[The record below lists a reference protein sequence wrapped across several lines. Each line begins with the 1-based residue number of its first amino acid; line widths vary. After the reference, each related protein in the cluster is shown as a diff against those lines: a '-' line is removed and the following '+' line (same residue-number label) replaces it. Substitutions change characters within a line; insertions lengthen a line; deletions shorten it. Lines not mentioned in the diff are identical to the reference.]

1 MMTIEKLDRQAKAMR
16 EDAIYA
22 FESETVSMKDKVDA
36 VILASVAMMT
46 YQLAVGMKDANENT
60 KPA

>member
-1 MMTIEKLDRQAKAMR
+1 MMTIEQLDRQAKAMR

-46 YQLAVGMKDANENT
+46 YQLAVGMEDA
-60 KPA
+60 K